1 MELTDSKGNAVPRYI
16 YSDVAPLTV
25 DLQDKRDP
33 DTLQEMKRS
42 AMWFGVSD

>member
-1 MELTDSKGNAVPRYI
+1 MELIDSKGNAVPRYI

-25 DLQDKRDP
+25 ELQDKRDP

-42 AMWFGVSD
+42 NMCFGVAE

>member
-25 DLQDKRDP
+25 ELQDNKDP
-33 DTLQEMKRS
+33 DTGQQMKRS
-42 AMWFGVSD
+42 KMCFSVSE

>member
-25 DLQDKRDP
+25 ELQNRKDP
-33 DTLQEMKRS
+33 STGLGMKRA
-42 AMWFGVSD
+42 AMWFGVSE

>member
-25 DLQDKRDP
+25 ELQDKRDLS
-33 DTLQEMKRS
+33 TGQQMKRS
-42 AMWFGVSD
+42 AMWFGLSE